1 MDWAK
6 HTRESTPAF
15 NLDGVDGHARL
26 VDCYDGD
33 TCKVLLSIPWA
44 CGAVR
49 LVTLRLE
56 GIDAPEINAKDPEQ
70 HSMAL
75 RARDRLLNILFSN
88 GFPLGKTYMKKDIL
102 AILEDNVVLVRVQC
116 MKQDK
121 YGRCL
126 ARVWQESGK
135 TQINVNNV
143 LLEQKDGIVV
153 YT

>member
-1 MDWAK
+1 MDWAR

-49 LVTLRLE
+49 LVTLRLD
-56 GIDAPEINAKDPEQ
+56 GIDAPEMNAKDPEQ
-70 HSMAL
+70 HAMAV
-75 RARDRLLNILFSN
+75 RARDRLLNILFSD
-88 GFPLGKTYMKKDIL
+88 GFHIGKTYTKKDIM
-102 AILEDNVVLVRVQC
+102 AILQDNVVLVRVQC

-126 ARVWQESGK
+126 ARVWRHCGE
-135 TQINVNNV
+135 TQINVNDM
-143 LLEQKDGIVV
+143 LLEQKDGIVI
-153 YT
+153 YI